1 MMKFIRI
8 FLVLVVMV
16 TWSSLNAQVEIP
28 KAVNDLFIKH
38 TCFTCHR
45 AGSKLVGPSWED
57 IAARKMKKSDLIAS
71 IQRPNAA
78 NWPNYP
84 PMAPMPQVPMKD
96 LEKMAEWL
104 LKISPKEKK

>member
-8 FLVLVVMV
+8 FLVLVVMM

-28 KAVNDLFIKH
+28 KGVNDLFIKH

-57 IAARKMKKSDLIAS
+57 IAARKMEKSDLIAS

>member
-1 MMKFIRI
+1 MVKINAL
-8 FLVLVVMV
+8 FLILFVIM
-16 TWSSLNAQVEIP
+16 TWSSLTAQVEIP

-38 TCFTCHR
+38 TCFTCHKSG
-45 AGSKLVGPSWED
+45 AKLVGPSWED
-57 IAARKMKKSDLIAS
+57 IAARRMKKAELISS

-104 LKISPKEKK
+104 VKITPKEKK